1 MMRPTIRL
9 GRVAGIEIGIHWSLL
24 VIGAVLVTSLAGGM
38 LPEIQPDAGG
48 DYWAAAILATI
59 GFFASI
65 LAHELA
71 HSFVAIHRGQR
82 VEGITLW
89 LLGGVAQLRDEAK
102 DARSEL
108 LVAIAGPVTSIVLGA
123 LLTGVAFGLDA
134 TLEHGSLLPAIAL
147 YLGIINVILGLF
159 NLLPGAPL
167 DGGRVLTAVLWAWR
181 KDHRRAQITSAR
193 AGRVVGIGLVALGI
207 YGFVAGSA
215 FGDLWTALVG
225 WFLID
230 ASRAEETGA
239 RTAKVLDERT
249 IGELM
254 VPNPPPLPSWT
265 AAADVAAALGDPL
278 PPYVLLLGF
287 GGEVEAL
294 LATSTLAEVPPHAA
308 RAIRTR
314 DLGIPVAHLRVVA
327 PQDAARDAVAEGVPV
342 LVGADGRIVG
352 VVGIEEL
359 RRALGRGSPA
369 TRG

>member
-24 VIGAVLVTSLAGGM
+24 VIGALLVTSLAGGM

-48 DYWAAAILATI
+48 DYWAAAILATLL
-59 GFFASI
+59 FFASI

-71 HSFVAIHRGQR
+71 HSLVAIRRGQR

-108 LVAIAGPVTSIVLGA
+108 LVAIAGPATSLALGA
-123 LLTGVAFGLDA
+123 VLTGVAFVLDSA
-134 TLEHGSLLPAIAL
+134 LERGSLLPAIAL
-147 YLGIINVILGLF
+147 YLGVINIVLGVF

-181 KDHRRAQITSAR
+181 KDHRRAQIVAAR
-193 AGRVVGIGLVALGI
+193 SGRVVGVGLVALGL
-207 YGFVAGSA
+207 YGFVTDSA
-215 FGDLWTALVG
+215 YGDLWTAFIG

-239 RTAKVLDERT
+239 RTARVLDERT
-249 IGELM
+249 IGALM
-254 VPNPPPLPSWT
+254 VAAPPSLPSWT
-265 AAADVAAALGDPL
+265 AVADIPGTLGEPL

-287 GGEVEAL
+287 GGDVEAL
-294 LATSTLAEVPPHAA
+294 LQTAALAEIPPNAA
-308 RAIRTR
+308 AAIRAR
-314 DLGIPVAHLRVVA
+314 DVAVPIAHLRVVA
-327 PQDAARDAVAEGVPV
+327 PGDRARDAVAHGVPV
-342 LVGADGRIVG
+342 LVGADGHIAG

-359 RRALGRGSPA
+359 RRALGRGAVAPRA
-369 TRG
+369 